1 MPWSLK
7 TKDFEQV
14 INNYEETIKQIINPS
29 EWHKLLTEEQNN
41 LKNLAEI
48 VFNTV
53 KPVFVKYIGICLGFN
68 KGYELGH
75 PGIEDGLCF
84 TKRILNKQSTESMNN
99 SDKNIIEKL
108 IEDTFFL
115 GFVSHLLLY
124 NFPTRNFIDNVNL
137 NILAEKWSIETLRAD
152 QIMMNFDKTYVDWL
166 KALFNKHY
174 NTNVQPFLKNQM
186 KIGFWKMG
194 KCDSYF
200 NNLFYAGSLLGLM
213 SDLETKK

>member
-1 MPWSLK
+1 MPLSLK

-41 LKNLAEI
+41 LKDLAKI

-75 PGIEDGLCF
+75 PNIEKGLCF
-84 TKRILNKQSTESMNN
+84 MERIFNKRSTESIKNPE
-99 SDKNIIEKL
+99 KNIIEKL
-108 IEDTFFL
+108 IKDTFFL
-115 GFVSHLLLY
+115 GFASYLMLY
-124 NFPTRNFIDNVNL
+124 HFPTRNLIENINI
-137 NILAEKWSIETLRAD
+137 NILAEKWSIETLRAE
-152 QIMMNFDKTYVDWL
+152 QIMINVDETLIDWL
-166 KALFNKHY
+166 KAIFNQHY
-174 NTNVQPFLKNQM
+174 STNVQPFLKNQM

-200 NNLFYAGSLLGLM
+200 NNLFYAGSLLALM